1 MKDGRN
7 FIVNCL
13 LGRGL
18 PMFGITMFLLTGC
31 GRGFPEFP
39 EFSEVPEAA
48 AISTEGEAYS
58 DGEKDFA
65 DAESIAAVYEDI
77 CREAAK
83 ANVQD
88 SLEVTRRIVA
98 GLGEKG
104 YVAVDSE
111 NQVDMAGAG
120 QVAAFCKAVEENK
133 KDKLTILQVTG
144 RGFRKFDLQTEGGEV
159 NIIRGYYQYGQNGHL
174 QNRSTAG
181 YRADVWQYTEEG
193 YLIFE
198 GNYFSEENYVLTLS
212 GTSEHTALRVMPLDE
227 KCREWN
233 RKYLLPVGYGQNNL
247 FLCDWTESDYGDLDL
262 YDIFDKFYPVLYGE
276 PVPYGPDAD
285 LTAGTVYMIPEEI
298 FEKVIM
304 TYFNIDTNTLRSR
317 TNYSPQHGAY
327 EYRPRSFYEA
337 EYPDI
342 PYPEVVGCTENPDGT
357 VSLMVHAVYPYENT
371 SVSFSHETVL
381 RLLGGERYQHVSN
394 RVISED
400 GDYDIRWHSGR
411 LTEEERETFFS
422 Q

>member
-18 PMFGITMFLLTGC
+18 SVFGITMFLLTGC
-31 GRGFPEFP
+31 GGEFPEFP
-39 EFSEVPEAA
+39 EFSEVPGAA
-48 AISTEGEAYS
+48 ATSTEGETYS

-233 RKYLLPVGYGQNNL
+233 RKYLLPVGYGQ
-247 FLCDWTESDYGDLDL
+247 
-262 YDIFDKFYPVLYGE
+262 
-276 PVPYGPDAD
+276 
-285 LTAGTVYMIPEEI
+285 
-298 FEKVIM
+298 
-304 TYFNIDTNTLRSR
+304 RS
-317 TNYSPQHGAY
+317 
-327 EYRPRSFYEA
+327 
-337 EYPDI
+337 
-342 PYPEVVGCTENPDGT
+342 
-357 VSLMVHAVYPYENT
+357 
-371 SVSFSHETVL
+371 
-381 RLLGGERYQHVSN
+381 
-394 RVISED
+394 
-400 GDYDIRWHSGR
+400 
-411 LTEEERETFFS
+411 EERRVGKECM
-422 Q
+422 